1 MKAVIYTTK
10 KLADELQEVLFEMCK
25 DLFVA
30 GTTKYCNV
38 IKHPKKS
45 LWAVQ
50 IIESGKYWSRID
62 ADLAPSIKSQI
73 VDLPSDWFPEP
84 IIEIE

>member
-1 MKAVIYTTK
+1 MKAVIYTTEE
-10 KLADELQEVLFEMCK
+10 LADELQDVLFEMCK

-38 IKHPKKS
+38 IKHPTKS

-50 IIESGKYWSRID
+50 IIESGKYWARID
-62 ADLAPSIKSQI
+62 ADLSPSIKSEI
-73 VDLPSDWFPEP
+73 VDLSSDWFPEP
-84 IIEIE
+84 PTI